1 MIPCRPAEFGAS
13 RGSLSWIGQ
22 PQVAWLLMGSARSGY
37 VRKRTDAY
45 GECPYR
51 LPHYGEG
58 ANMKISTKAR
68 VAIAAILDIAVHGKN
83 GPVSLADI
91 GRRQR
96 ASKSY
101 LEYLFK
107 ILRQHGIVAGLRGPG
122 GGYLL
127 QRRLSE
133 ITVAD
138 IIAMVDRETFD
149 RAAPQH
155 SGAAPDVPTKVT
167 DDLWRRVDEQLRHY
181 LCSLTLESALAT
193 AT

>member
-1 MIPCRPAEFGAS
+1 
-13 RGSLSWIGQ
+13 
-22 PQVAWLLMGSARSGY
+22 
-37 VRKRTDAY
+37 
-45 GECPYR
+45 
-51 LPHYGEG
+51 
-58 ANMKISTKAR
+58 MKISTKAR

-96 ASKSY
+96 VSKSY

-127 QRRLSE
+127 QRRLAE

-138 IIAMVDRETFD
+138 IIAMVDGETFD

-155 SGAAPDVPTKVT
+155 GGQASDDPTKVT
-167 DDLWRRVDEQLRHY
+167 DDLWRRVDEQLRKY

-193 AT
+193 ATEAENLRERLAVVATVPHIEVAQPRHEIPSARAAA

>member
-1 MIPCRPAEFGAS
+1 
-13 RGSLSWIGQ
+13 
-22 PQVAWLLMGSARSGY
+22 
-37 VRKRTDAY
+37 
-45 GECPYR
+45 
-51 LPHYGEG
+51 
-58 ANMKISTKAR
+58 MKISTKAR
-68 VAIAAILDIAVHGKN
+68 VAIAAIMDIAVHGKN

-138 IIAMVDRETFD
+138 VIVMVDRETFD
-149 RAAPQH
+149 RETPQH
-155 SGAAPDVPTKVT
+155 GAPAPDDPTKVT
-167 DDLWRRVDEQLRHY
+167 DDLWRRVDDQLRQY

-193 AT
+193 ATEAENLRERSAVVVTVPHIETAQPRHEIPSARAAA